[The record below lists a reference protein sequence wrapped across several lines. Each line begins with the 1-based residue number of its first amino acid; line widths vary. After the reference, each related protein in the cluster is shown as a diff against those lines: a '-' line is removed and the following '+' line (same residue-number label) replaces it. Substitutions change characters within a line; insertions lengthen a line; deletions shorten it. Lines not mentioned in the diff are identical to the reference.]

1 MNQSVMTRSSAPADT
16 SSVAL
21 ADQVRDRAEI
31 QGVWLRS
38 FGESPRRYENYLTNP
53 YGAASIW
60 VYRPE
65 GHSIHGAFGLHAQQL
80 SLGGQVHSVGQIGNL
95 AVDTAYRSAGP
106 ALRLQRTLL
115 GSLADSDRTLILGVT
130 EEAIPLLRRAGC
142 KSVGTVD
149 RWVKIIKSE
158 TQLRKRLRPAWLA
171 KVAAPMVDVGLRLK
185 SRETFSTGSAD
196 VTVGFGHTFDSRF
209 DRLWE
214 RVSSR
219 FPIATQRTS
228 EYLTWRFYGGEESSF
243 KTFYMADEKGELMG
257 YIVFEVLQ
265 NANIEVADVMFDG
278 TPALDRLLSGFL
290 RQMRSPKY
298 RATAITACCFGA
310 KLLGERLQ
318 TFGFNRRPDKSQVF
332 VYGDS
337 ATLNDADP
345 QLFDTQRWYLT
356 GADGDV

>member
-1 MNQSVMTRSSAPADT
+1 MNQTVISRSSVPADAA
-16 SSVAL
+16 SVAL
-21 ADQVRDRAEI
+21 ADMVLDRGEI
-31 QGVWLRS
+31 EAVWHRS

-53 YGAASIW
+53 YAEAMIW

-65 GHSIHGAFGLHAQQL
+65 GHAIHGAFGLHAQQL
-80 SLGGQVHSVGQIGNL
+80 SLGGQIHSVGQIGNL

-115 GSLADSDRTLILGVT
+115 GSLADSDRTLLFGIT

-142 KSVGTVD
+142 KSVGTVE

-185 SRETFSTGSAD
+185 SRETFPSRSAE
-196 VTVGFGHTFDSRF
+196 VTVGVGHTFDSRF

-214 RVSSR
+214 RVGSR

-228 EYLTWRFYGGEESSF
+228 DYLTWRFHGGEESTF
-243 KTFYMADEKGELMG
+243 KTFWMADTEGELIG
-257 YIVFEVLQ
+257 YIVFEVLR

-278 TPALDRLLSGFL
+278 TPALDRLLSEFL
-290 RQMRSPKY
+290 RRMRSREY

-310 KLLGERLQ
+310 NLLVERLQ
-318 TFGFNRRPDKSQVF
+318 KFGFNRRPEKSQVF
-332 VYGDS
+332 IYGDS
-337 ATLNDADP
+337 ATLDDADP
-345 QLFDTQRWYLT
+345 QLFDPQRWYLT

>member
-1 MNQSVMTRSSAPADT
+1 MNQSVMTRPSAPADA

-21 ADQVRDRAEI
+21 ADLARDRREI
-31 QGVWLRS
+31 EPLWERAFGV
-38 FGESPRRYENYLTNP
+38 SPRRYENYLTNP
-53 YGAASIW
+53 YGKASIW

-65 GHSIHGAFGLHAQQL
+65 GHSIHGAFGLHAQRL

-115 GSLADSDRTLILGVT
+115 GSLADSDRTLIMGIT

-142 KSVGTVD
+142 KSVGTVE
-149 RWVKIIKSE
+149 RWVKIIRSE
-158 TQLRKRLRPAWLA
+158 TQLKKRLRPAWLA
-171 KVAAPMVDVGLRLK
+171 KVAAPVVDVGLRLK
-185 SRETFSTGSAD
+185 SRETFVRGSAA
-196 VTVGFGHTFDSRF
+196 VTVGFGHTFDARF

-214 RVSSR
+214 RVGSR

-228 EYLTWRFYGGEESSF
+228 EYLTWRFHGGEESTF
-243 KTFYMADEKGELMG
+243 KTFWMADKQGELLG
-257 YIVFEVLQ
+257 YVVFEVLR

-278 TPALDRLLSGFL
+278 TAALDQLLSEFL
-290 RQMRSPKY
+290 RQMRSPNY

-318 TFGFNRRPDKSQVF
+318 KFGFSSRPEKSQVF
-332 VYGDS
+332 IYADS
-337 ATLNDADP
+337 ATLNDANL
-345 QLFDTQRWYLT
+345 QLFDTERWYLA